1 MFAPGYIPSPS
12 RNGFYLGPLFVHA
25 YGLAYVVAVAAAIF
39 VTRWRWRRVGGN
51 PDLCYEAAAWG
62 FPAGLIG
69 GRIYFLITTPSQIT
83 PHNFWGIFAIWNGG
97 LGIWGGILGGV
108 LGGLYIV
115 RKRLT
120 WGDTLRFMDAAAPG
134 LLVAQAIGRIGN
146 YFNQELFGKPSTLPW
161 ALKISPDHRPPH
173 YTQYATFQPSFLYE
187 MIWNLLLA
195 GFLIW
200 LGNRRRIK
208 PPGLMALYVAG
219 YSGYRI
225 FEENI
230 RIDYSVYV
238 LGMRLNFWIASLVCL
253 AGLAWFF
260 WIQRNG
266 KTPPLPLDGPR
277 GDEREARRAKP
288 SGPYRKPAA
297 PRYGKKSAS
306 GSRPTTG
313 SGRGL
318 RRR

>member
-1 MFAPGYIPSPS
+1 VIDPAYIPSPS
-12 RNGFYLGPLFVHA
+12 HNGFYLGPLFVHA
-25 YGLAYVVAVAAAIF
+25 YGLAYVFAVAAAIF
-39 VTRWRWRRVGGN
+39 VTRWRWRRVGGD

-69 GRIYFLITTPSQIT
+69 GRIYFLITTPSQIP
-83 PHNFWGIFAIWNGG
+83 PHWWGVFAIWKGG

-108 LGGLYIV
+108 LGGLYII

-120 WGDTLRFMDAAAPG
+120 RGDVLRFMDAAAPG

-161 ALKISPDHRPPH
+161 ALKISPDHRPDH
-173 YTQYATFQPSFLYE
+173 YTQFATFQPSFLYE
-187 MIWNLLLA
+187 MIWNLALA

-225 FEENI
+225 FEETI
-230 RIDYSVYV
+230 RIDYSVHI
-238 LGMRLNFWIASLVCL
+238 LGMRLNFWIATLLCL
-253 AGLAWFF
+253 AGLAWFV

-266 KTPPLPLDGPR
+266 KTEPLPLDGPR
-277 GDEREARRAKP
+277 EDVVEVRRAKP

-297 PRYGKKSAS
+297 PTYGKKSAS
-306 GSRPTTG
+306 GTRPT
-313 SGRGL
+313 S